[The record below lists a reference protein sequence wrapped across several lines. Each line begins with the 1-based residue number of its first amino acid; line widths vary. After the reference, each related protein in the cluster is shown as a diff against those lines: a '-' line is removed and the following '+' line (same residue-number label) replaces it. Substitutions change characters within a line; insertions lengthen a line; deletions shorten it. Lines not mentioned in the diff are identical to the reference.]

1 MGKVDSRPHG
11 YVNTYTRGCRCRPC
25 TDAAAAAVRDRVR
38 RKYYQQWGTPDPREL
53 VDATPARNHLA
64 SLISPMTHVAA
75 TIGIPHATLYTVR
88 AGRTRLITRRNSDAI
103 LGYRDPCTVTPIGLA
118 RRLRAL
124 ARLGYRA
131 ADIAAAVGCSRA
143 SIDQLRAGYLG
154 RKPPSHAADV
164 VAFYES
170 VTRLST
176 GPQSTRVR
184 NYAERQGWAPPAA
197 WDDDTIDDPTATPHG
212 IRHTQS
218 RTRAGID
225 EVLDLLDAG
234 TSPLNIAERLG
245 VRPASIAR
253 RLRRHGHHHL
263 AHRFETI

>member
-1 MGKVDSRPHG
+1 M
-11 YVNTYTRGCRCRPC
+11 
-25 TDAAAAAVRDRVR
+25 
-38 RKYYQQWGTPDPREL
+38 
-53 VDATPARNHLA
+53 
-64 SLISPMTHVAA
+64 
-75 TIGIPHATLYTVR
+75 
-88 AGRTRLITRRNSDAI
+88 
-103 LGYRDPCTVTPIGLA
+103 
-118 RRLRAL
+118 
-124 ARLGYRA
+124 
-131 ADIAAAVGCSRA
+131 
-143 SIDQLRAGYLG
+143 RAGYLG

-225 EVLDLLDAG
+225 E
-234 TSPLNIAERLG
+234 
-245 VRPASIAR
+245 
-253 RLRRHGHHHL
+253 
-263 AHRFETI
+263 